1 MPRRAA
7 TLSPMSTALAAF
19 PSSAP
24 STAFTPNGAATSML
38 GIAELARSYSPIKR
52 LLQAAT
58 VVAMLGVS
66 GGVLAQT
73 PVCFDSVGH
82 ALPPEQCSQAARDQ
96 AASQAAA
103 SGARSPSLRDEC
115 RALAD
120 KIANTPD
127 KPVYQRGRRVESPA
141 GDRVDIPTRTR
152 PRKALKEE
160 YMRKC
165 T

>member
-7 TLSPMSTALAAF
+7 TLSPMSTALTAF
-19 PSSAP
+19 TSSA
-24 STAFTPNGAATSML
+24 SFTPNGVAASML
-38 GIAELARSYSPIKR
+38 GIADLARSYAPIKR
-52 LLQAAT
+52 FLQAST
-58 VVAMLGVS
+58 VVALLGVS
-66 GGVLAQT
+66 GGAWAQT

-96 AASQAAA
+96 AASQATA
-103 SGARSPSLRDEC
+103 SGARSPSLRDER

>member
-7 TLSPMSTALAAF
+7 TLSPMSTAL
-19 PSSAP
+19 
-24 STAFTPNGAATSML
+24 TAFTSSASSASLTPNGVAASML

-52 LLQAAT
+52 FLQAST
-58 VVAMLGVS
+58 VVALLGVS
-66 GGVLAQT
+66 GGAWAQT

-96 AASQAAA
+96 AASQASA
-103 SGARSPSLRDEC
+103 SGATSPSLRDEC

>member
-7 TLSPMSTALAAF
+7 TLSPMSTARTAF
-19 PSSAP
+19 ASSA
-24 STAFTPNGAATSML
+24 SSASFTPNGVAASML
-38 GIAELARSYSPIKR
+38 GIAGLARSYSPIKR
-52 LLQAAT
+52 FLQAST
-58 VVAMLGVS
+58 VVALLGVS
-66 GGVLAQT
+66 GGALAQT
-73 PVCFDSVGH
+73 PVCFDSVGR

-96 AASQAAA
+96 AASQASA

-152 PRKALKEE
+152 PRKALIEE
-160 YMRKC
+160 YKRKC